1 MSEISLAAMIEL
13 AETLRDQGR
22 PNEVFNML
30 SPFVDS
36 EGATD
41 SEKIGIRITVSKA
54 LLDLGRM
61 NEAVLLL
68 KAARTYIQDLSGDKR
83 AAHLE
88 LLLAF
93 LEIQMSHSAKPLGI
107 VESILHKA
115 RLNKWID
122 IEADCL
128 AMKAHIMELRGDY
141 EAALGLFQ
149 QALERA
155 RIAQNLKRQVTTL
168 SDIAR
173 VRGILGQYSSAFEA
187 LEESSK
193 IAKHTSL
200 SKSIIVNKY
209 REALLKMAIGD
220 YDQGL
225 RQLELVEHQA
235 AELSLPDPQSA
246 ALHQL
251 GLFYLRSG
259 KYHEALSML
268 SKGKEIASHAG
279 LARQQIYIQ
288 LSLARLFRETG
299 NQQKSIAELTE
310 LWGRLQPLE
319 DGRLEPI
326 PEFLREL
333 ALNLTIEKSKELL
346 QCAGEADEIASIS
359 GIYEDFTA
367 KQRKL
372 QSFLDG
378 LPSVITRTLSHLSS
392 AD

>member
-13 AETLRDQGR
+13 AETLTDQGR
-22 PNEVFNML
+22 SNEAVNML
-30 SPFVDS
+30 SPLVESDK
-36 EGATD
+36 ATD
-41 SEKIGIRITVSKA
+41 SEKLGIRITLSKA
-54 LLDLGRM
+54 LSDLGRM
-61 NEAVLLL
+61 NEAVKLLE
-68 KAARTYIQDLSGDKR
+68 AARTYIQDLSGDKR
-83 AAHLE
+83 AARLE
-88 LLLAF
+88 LLLAY
-93 LEIQMSHSAKPLGI
+93 LAIQMSHSAKPINI
-107 VESILHKA
+107 VESVLHKA

-128 AMKAHIMELRGDY
+128 AIKAHIMELRGDY

-149 QALERA
+149 QAFERA
-155 RIAQNLKRQVTTL
+155 RTARNLKRQVTTL

-187 LEESSK
+187 LEESSR

-200 SKSIIVNKY
+200 AKSILINKY
-209 REALLKMAIGD
+209 REALLKMAIGE
-220 YDQGL
+220 YDQG
-225 RQLELVEHQA
+225 RQQLELVEDEA
-235 AELSLPDPQSA
+235 AKSSLPDPQSA

-259 KYHEALSML
+259 EYDKALSML
-268 SKGKEIASHAG
+268 SKGKEIASHTG

-299 NQQKSIAELTE
+299 DRQKSIAELTE
-310 LWGRLQPLE
+310 LWVKLQPLE

-333 ALNLTIEKSKELL
+333 ALSVPTENSKELL
-346 QCAGEADEIASIS
+346 QCARVADEIAAIT

-367 KQRKL
+367 KQRQL
-372 QSFLDG
+372 ESFLNR
-378 LPSVITRTLSHLSS
+378 LPSVITQTLSHLTS